1 MSKADVAVVMGS
13 DSDWP
18 LLEDTVNVL
27 NQFGVECEV
36 RVMSAHRTPD
46 LAADYAKQAAGKGIK
61 VIIAA
66 AGGAAHLAGVIA
78 GHSTLPVIGV
88 PVTSNLMGGLDS
100 LLSMVQ
106 MPAGIPVATVA
117 VGKSGATNAALLAVQ
132 ILALGRE
139 DLRQKLA
146 RHKKT
151 LEEKVITGNERIQA
165 EVAKKKG

>member
-1 MSKADVAVVMGS
+1 MSKMEVAVVMGS

-18 LLEDTVNVL
+18 LLEDTVGVL

-46 LAADYAKQAAGKGIK
+46 LAAEYARQASGKGIQ

-78 GHSTLPVIGV
+78 GHTTLPVIGV
-88 PVTSNLMGGLDS
+88 PVTSTLMGGLDS

-117 VGKSGATNAALLAVQ
+117 VGKSGATNAGLLAVQ
-132 ILALGRE
+132 ILALGRA
-139 DLRQKLA
+139 DLREKLLK
-146 RHKKT
+146 HKKAM
-151 LEEKVITGNERIQA
+151 EEKVKAGNERVQA
-165 EVAKKKG
+165 EVAKKR

>member
-1 MSKADVAVVMGS
+1 MSKMEVAVVMGS

-18 LLEDTVNVL
+18 LLEDTVGVL

-46 LAADYAKQAAGKGIK
+46 LAAEYARQASGKGIQ

-78 GHSTLPVIGV
+78 GHTTLPVIGV
-88 PVTSNLMGGLDS
+88 PVTSALMGGLDS

-117 VGKSGATNAALLAVQ
+117 VGKSGATNAGLLAVQ
-132 ILALGRE
+132 ILALGRA
-139 DLRQKLA
+139 DLREKLLK
-146 RHKKT
+146 HKKAM
-151 LEEKVITGNERIQA
+151 EEKVKAGNERVQA
-165 EVAKKKG
+165 EVAKKR